1 MQRMFVLLASAVA
14 LCLPRRLRN
23 GSGLFQAI
31 RNGDVAFVKAHL
43 TKAEIEVRDGRG
55 ATPLMHAAAF
65 GNLETLKLLLDAGA
79 DVNARNDFDATALLW
94 AARDPEKARLLIEH
108 GADVNAQSK
117 QGRTPLMVAS
127 LRRGGSAHRRIDAGE
142 GRRRQREGWPS
153 QRIPR

>member
-1 MQRMFVLLASAVA
+1 MQRAFVLLAIPVA
-14 LCLPRRLRN
+14 LVLSAPAVGD

-65 GNLETLKLLLDAGA
+65 GNLETLKALLDAGA

-94 AARDPEKARLLIEH
+94 AARDPGKARLLIER
-108 GADVNAQSK
+108 GADVNTQSK

-127 LRRGGSAHRRIDAGE
+127 LRRGGSAIVALMLAKGADVNAK
-142 GRRRQREGWPS
+142 
-153 QRIPR
+153 